1 MLEQAITEQYFVLS
15 KKKHHLMYSA
25 HSNIELLFLLRNASL
40 LQQGTYVQRPGKS
53 QFNKRTLLPI
63 GNQPHTHTRQC
74 VVVEADNVPAI
85 VDCNPHYGTR

>member
-40 LQQGTYVQRPGKS
+40 LQQGTYV
-53 QFNKRTLLPI
+53 
-63 GNQPHTHTRQC
+63 
-74 VVVEADNVPAI
+74 
-85 VDCNPHYGTR
+85 